1 MLRLVATEAKKNT
14 TKTDDKKLF
23 TRERLSKTTPRCGTE
38 IFTLVKE
45 KPAYRRCLTNRTVS

>member
-23 TRERLSKTTPRCGTE
+23 TRERLSKPHLGAGPK
-38 IFTLVKE
+38 FL
-45 KPAYRRCLTNRTVS
+45 LL